1 MGTFGENIKTALASI
16 KDNKGRSFLTMLGII
31 IGIASVILI
40 LTLGNGLTVSVNS
53 ELDSVAGGTISIS
66 IDSSVTDRKLS
77 LDKMYELKEEVAGI
91 KAITPNRSL
100 YYDTYFTVTTKRGT
114 FDGMITSG
122 TEDQK
127 YVGNIK
133 LAKGRY
139 FSRDDVESNNNVCV
153 ISENGAK
160 TLFGSTDVVGMT
172 VDISANGLTSEYTIV
187 GVRENSQTDELY
199 KEFGYNDVI
208 FMDVPDTSINSSFS
222 IGKNEYTNIT
232 VFPEGNTDADLMNSI
247 RSYVESTLGTRGDNA
262 VTVSSSNSNNET
274 SSEIMGI
281 ITMVVV
287 LVASISLIVG
297 GIGVMNIMT
306 VSVTERTRE
315 IGIRKALGAKTRY
328 ILVQFLAESAVLT
341 LIGGIIGTVLGLTGA
356 EIAGAI
362 AGITPVVNPLH
373 VIIVVGISTGIGLF
387 FGIYPAK
394 RAAKMDP
401 IEALRQ
407 E

>member
-40 LTLGNGLTVSVNS
+40 LSLGNGLTVSVNS
-53 ELDSVAGGTISIS
+53 ELDSVAGGTVSIS

-77 LDKMYELKEEVAGI
+77 LDDLYELKEEVEGI
-91 KAITPNRSL
+91 KAITPNRSV
-100 YYDTYFTVTTKRGT
+100 YDTYFSVTTKRGT
-114 FDGMITSG
+114 FEGMITAG

-172 VDISANGLTSEYTIV
+172 VDLSANGLTSEYTIV
-187 GVRENSQTDELY
+187 GVRVNSQTDELY

-208 FMDVPDTSINSSFS
+208 FMDVPDTSVNSTFS
-222 IGKNEYTNIT
+222 IGKNEYTNVT
-232 VFPEGNTDADLMNSI
+232 VFPEGAADADLMNGI
-247 RSYVESTLGTRGDNA
+247 KTYVESTLGIRGDNA
-262 VTVSSSNSNNET
+262 VTVTSSNSNNET

-341 LIGGIIGTVLGLTGA
+341 LIGGIIGTLLGLVGA
-356 EIAGAI
+356 QIAGVI

-373 VIIVVGISTGIGLF
+373 IIVVVGISTGIGLF